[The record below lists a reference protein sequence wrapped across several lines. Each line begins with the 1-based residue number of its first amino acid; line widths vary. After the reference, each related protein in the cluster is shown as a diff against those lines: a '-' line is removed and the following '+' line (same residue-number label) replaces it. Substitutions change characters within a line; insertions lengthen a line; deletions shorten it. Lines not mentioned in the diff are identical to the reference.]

1 MNPIV
6 NEFVSTNDSIFSIIE
21 KNINK
26 SSFLEVVFLK
36 ILNAKVVGFDQKLF
50 EDLDQAIIKG
60 HLEPNVYLL
69 FISTAIR
76 FTCVRKQIA
85 RAKAIQSIGESL
97 SRENIHPLV
106 EAQFKQ
112 AVATLKFFEYNRAE
126 CNFIAKESLASIDKS
141 LPRYIGLLLNFATL
155 VSLQGR
161 LKELDKIDLELLDSL
176 KNGKWA
182 FNRCGLLLSNCIWT
196 GNYKQGLVLQEEY
209 KKNHKNDGT
218 NVVQVQENILKI
230 LSGDLNEN
238 NYQDNLTRLYVN
250 SLYYLKS
257 GDIEKAKLNFQ
268 LLQKE
273 EKISII
279 DFPFEE
285 YLPLHIEL
293 SQKNIGKSKL
303 MLHEV
308 IQKRG
313 QHYLDD
319 LFLARIQLLETD
331 MTGAVESFN
340 RLLLNVKRYGA
351 MPRLLFE
358 LQFAKELKTTDLLLL
373 MNGTQED
380 QELPALELSHIPAIS
395 PRKDNKGIQLLIGES
410 VALYQVKQLV
420 KKFAILKEPVLITGE
435 TGTGKEL
442 ISRAIH
448 DEGSHPHEPFLAINC
463 GALTESLL
471 QSELFGYVAGAFTG
485 AQKERQGIFEAAG
498 KGTVFLDEFGEI
510 SPQMQV
516 SMLRVLA
523 SNEIRMIGGT
533 KNRQIECKI
542 VIATNIN
549 LHQAVKDKKFRE
561 DLYFRLARFDINIP
575 PLRERSED
583 IPLLIEYF
591 LNRDIDQIEKVQRI
605 SQELQQALVN
615 YRWPG
620 NIRELKNE
628 IERLKILH
636 VDKKILSIEDFDFT
650 RLHEMPIPKANN
662 ENVQSVNLAKVPKSN
677 NQEIVLDH
685 ERILKIVQRGS
696 KSENRQ
702 KILKELFQTYKKL
715 TRIQIVEILA
725 INPGSIS
732 KELQILCKIDFI
744 KKITPTKSVK
754 SHYFILK

>member
-1 MNPIV
+1 MHSIIK
-6 NEFVSTNDSIFSIIE
+6 EFCETSEPLSSIIE
-21 KNINK
+21 KNLDKNSLLENILLK
-26 SSFLEVVFLK
+26 MLQAKVSGFDPDLFLE
-36 ILNAKVVGFDQKLF
+36 
-50 EDLDQAIIKG
+50 LDRVIVKG
-60 HLEPNVYLL
+60 HADANIYLL

-76 FTCVRKQIA
+76 FTSIRKQLE
-85 RAKAIQSIGESL
+85 KSNVIQSIGASL
-97 SRENIHPLV
+97 TKEKIHPLV
-106 EAQFKQ
+106 ESHYMQSI
-112 AVATLKFFEYNRAE
+112 ATLKFFEFKMSE
-126 CNFIAKESLASIDKS
+126 SIWLAKESVAKIDRAA
-141 LPRYIGLLLNFATL
+141 PRYLPFFIHIVSFAA
-155 VSLQGR
+155 LQGR
-161 LKELDKIDLELLDSL
+161 LYEFSKKDLAYLESL
-176 KNGKWA
+176 KEGKWA
-182 FNRCGLLLSNCIWT
+182 PSRVKILLSNYLWT
-196 GNYKQGLVLQEEY
+196 GKYKDGFVLQEEY

-230 LSGDLNEN
+230 LSGDLDEN

-313 QHYLDD
+313 QHYMDD
-319 LFLARIQLLETD
+319 LFLARIQLLEID
-331 MTGAVESFN
+331 MTGAFESFN
-340 RLLLNVKRYGA
+340 RLLLNVKQYGA

-380 QELPALELSHIPAIS
+380 QELPALELSPIPAIS
-395 PRKDNKGIQLLIGES
+395 PRKDNKGIHLLIGES

-549 LHQAVKDKKFRE
+549 LHQAVNDKKFRE

-583 IPLLIEYF
+583 IPQLIEYF
-591 LNRDIDQIEKVQRI
+591 LNRDNDQIGKVQRI
-605 SQELQQALVN
+605 SKELQQALAN

-636 VDKKILSIEDFDFT
+636 VDKKVLSLEDFDFT
-650 RLHEMPIPKANN
+650 RLHEMQIPKANN
-662 ENVQSVNLAKVPKSN
+662 ENVQSVNLVKVPKSKN
-677 NQEIVLDH
+677 EEIVLDH

-715 TRIQIVEILA
+715 TRIQIVEIMA

-732 KELQILCKIDFI
+732 KELQVLCKINFI